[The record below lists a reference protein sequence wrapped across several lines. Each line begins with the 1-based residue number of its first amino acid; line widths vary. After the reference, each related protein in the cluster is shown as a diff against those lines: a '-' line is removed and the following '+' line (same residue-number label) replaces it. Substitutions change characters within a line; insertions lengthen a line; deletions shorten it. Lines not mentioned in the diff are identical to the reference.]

1 MAVKPNIKIT
11 IMDINIEHILLFKTD
26 IRTEVD
32 RRYIGKIMEEYQIDQ
47 WTVDLQDIDCVL
59 RIVSPT
65 LKREEVIKLIE
76 RNGYHCEELI

>member
-1 MAVKPNIKIT
+1 MVVKPTIKIT

-47 WTVDLQDIDCVL
+47 WTVDLRDIDCVL

-76 RNGYHCEELI
+76 GNGYHCEELI